1 MIRELD
7 RENRIYFA
15 YGEDMH
21 PDIIGE
27 RVAAPYATGIAR
39 LDGFRLDFYGHTPR
53 WDGGAET
60 LVRDPREKVW
70 GVLYKFDFDDA
81 ELLDGI
87 WDTRLD
93 GTGSHY
99 HLPVEVALPD
109 GTTAVA
115 LTFVLSERGR
125 YRPPSAEYVN
135 LVAEAGRLHG
145 LDRHYCERLQS
156 QPCGPANYPVPRE
169 AKYGA
174 SECGSC
180 GDMREELRAAAGA

>member
-1 MIRELD
+1 MIRELCHEH
-7 RENRIYFA
+7 RLYFA

-21 PDIIGE
+21 PDIIGD
-27 RVAAPYATGIAR
+27 RIAAPCVVGTAR
-39 LDGFRLDFYGHTPR
+39 LDGFRLDFHGHTRR

-60 LVRDPREKVW
+60 LVRDPREEVW

-99 HLPVEVALPD
+99 HLPVEVVLQD
-109 GTTAVA
+109 GSTEVA
-115 LTFVLSERGR
+115 LTYVLSERGP
-125 YRPPSAEYVN
+125 YRPPSAEYVD
-135 LVAEAGRLHG
+135 LVADAGRLRG
-145 LDRHYCERLQS
+145 FSRAYAERLQS
-156 QPCGPANYPVPRE
+156 QPCGPAGYPVPRE

-174 SECGSC
+174 AECASC
-180 GDMREELRAAAGA
+180 EDLREELRAAATA